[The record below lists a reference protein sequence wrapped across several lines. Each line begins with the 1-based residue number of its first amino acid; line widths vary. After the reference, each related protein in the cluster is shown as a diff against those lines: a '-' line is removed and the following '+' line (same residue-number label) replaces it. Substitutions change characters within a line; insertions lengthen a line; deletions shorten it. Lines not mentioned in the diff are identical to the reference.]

1 MKKLLLICCFM
12 LACLSAY
19 ALEPGDVEITD
30 SAQELEIKKNKFLAI
45 EEQDLVQYEG
55 IANQIDR
62 ALAAEV
68 TPDSAIIGLKA
79 NFNSYATRRLNMIRK
94 VFSLFRNEFS
104 NLTGVLESLPDNRL
118 PAYIEF
124 IKVLDESLNEAKMK
138 GSKEKWQ
145 DLKNRAK
152 ALLTRASMESA
163 VQQYKDRLIL
173 SSDDGKN
180 GYLEAK
186 IRLLHRWL
194 LEGMFAEAT
203 PFVAELAAKYPDHA
217 LCLGLQ
223 AHYWF
228 EDYRQCVPSLDLKAE
243 LEKKI
248 SQQYGG
254 AMTVTITLKG
264 EKSLQKAFLFY
275 LEALQ
280 KGYPPAREI
289 PGLMPA
295 YWQYVEVMYKK
306 IHPYW
311 RYPASFK
318 GFKDMAKDLASR
330 CRAIAEFVPFKKYA
344 SPAYQILSD
353 IYRYWPEDKFGP
365 KIIDYREIM
374 RLSMLVSKKSL

>member
-1 MKKLLLICCFM
+1 MKRFIL
-12 LACLSAY
+12 LACFLLACPNVY
-19 ALEPGDVEITD
+19 ALEPRDVEITD
-30 SAQELEIKKNKFLAI
+30 TAQELEVKKNKFLAI
-45 EEQDLVQYEG
+45 EEQDLVQYEH
-55 IANQIDR
+55 IANSIDR
-62 ALAAEV
+62 DLAAEV
-68 TPDSAIIGLKA
+68 AVDQAMLELRT
-79 NFNSYATRRLNMIRK
+79 NFNSYAARRLNMIRK
-94 VFSLFRNEFS
+94 VFALFRKEFS
-104 NLTGVLESLPDNRL
+104 TLTATLESIPEDRL

-124 IKVLDESLNEAKMK
+124 LKVLDESLSEAKMK

-145 DLKNRAK
+145 DLKARSSVLLKRAG
-152 ALLTRASMESA
+152 SESA
-163 VQQYKDRLIL
+163 VLKYRDRLIL
-173 SSDDGKN
+173 SADDSKS

-194 LEGMFAEAT
+194 LEGKFVEVT
-203 PFVAELAAKYPDHA
+203 PFVEELAGKHPDHA

-228 EDYRQCVPSLDLKAE
+228 EDYRQCMPSLDLKAE

-248 SQQYGG
+248 AQQYGG

-264 EKSLQKAFLFY
+264 EKSLHKAFLFY

-280 KGYPPAREI
+280 KGYPPALEI

-311 RYPASFK
+311 RYPSSFK
-318 GFKDMAKDLASR
+318 GFKDLAKDLASR
-330 CRAIAEFVPFKKYA
+330 CQAVAEFVPFKKYA

-374 RLSMLVSKKSL
+374 RLSRIVSKKNL

>member
-1 MKKLLLICCFM
+1 MKKMLLICCFM
-12 LACLSAY
+12 LACLSSY

-45 EEQDLVQYEG
+45 EEQDLVQYES

-68 TPDSAIIGLKA
+68 APDSAIIGLKA

-152 ALLTRASMESA
+152 ALLNRASMESA
-163 VQQYKDRLIL
+163 VRQYKDRLIL
-173 SSDDGKN
+173 SSDDSKT

-203 PFVAELAAKYPDHA
+203 PLVAELAVKYPDHA

-280 KGYPPAREI
+280 KGYPPEREI

-311 RYPASFK
+311 RYPTSLK
-318 GFKDMAKDLASR
+318 GFSDMAKDLASR

-374 RLSMLVSKKSL
+374 RLSMIVSKKSL